1 MASTAERIKERK
13 INRMRLGQAVCDFV
27 SLPSDPEIRVAIVPL
42 TEAEYLKVLN
52 EVNEI
57 QMGDD
62 LAGVTV
68 KDRVTA
74 QQTLVWAIR
83 EPEDLTERVYVD
95 NDEATAMDQLLET
108 LDVGDIDEIIDR
120 YNEMIEQASPS
131 LDGIPDEELE
141 NLKKALQQMDWNA
154 LSGGAWYAAKR
165 FLSRITPSPLLD
177 NSPGFM
183 YSNSSTSTSESSEST
198 PGADQSSS
206 EQPAKSV
213 TNP

>member
-13 INRMRLGQAVCDFV
+13 LNRMRLGQAVCEFV
-27 SLPSDPEIRVAIVPL
+27 PLPSDPEIRVAIVPL

-52 EVNEI
+52 EVNAVDA
-57 QMGDD
+57 GDD
-62 LAGVTV
+62 LAGVSI

-83 EPEDLTERVYVD
+83 EPEDLSERVYKD
-95 NDEATAMDQLLET
+95 NDETTAMEQLLET
-108 LDVGDIDEIIDR
+108 LEVADIDEIIDR
-120 YNEMIEQASPS
+120 YNEMVEQSSPS
-131 LDGIPDEELE
+131 LDGIPEEELE
-141 NLKKALQQMDWNA
+141 NIKKALQKMDWNA

-165 FLSRITPSPLLD
+165 FLSRIMPSPLLD
-177 NSPGFM
+177 NSPG
-183 YSNSSTSTSESSEST
+183 STSTSFSTTTNDSDEST

-213 TNP
+213 TSQ